1 MKQETRQTEMLG
13 LIREGRCSNVKEIAQ
28 ELYISQATAR
38 RDLHQLETKGLVK
51 LLYGNIIPLTDGPH
65 DLPLAFRQ
73 NQARDSKRILARKA
87 VDMIPNGSTVMMDAS
102 SSVLAMTE
110 FIGSDKDLTVFTNC
124 IKTALKLCENSVTVY
139 LIGGRIDNSNF
150 VTSGAWTD
158 TSVNSINV
166 DYFFF
171 SSKAMDENGIIS
183 GTSESGVEMRKQM
196 IRCSKNS
203 YFICNAE
210 KIGEKSTFTLCD
222 AHDIT
227 GVITD
232 DLDLKIPDVNVIS
245 VSD

>member
-1 MKQETRQTEMLG
+1 MYSETTSESRIYIGLNDSITKQQLFETDKYKSVLKNVCYSYHVSFSVSMLEG
-13 LIREGRCSNVKEIAQ
+13 GYFSEDGGYVNENSLVITLIDVKPETVEEIAQ

-73 NQARDSKRILARKA
+73 NQARDSKRTLARKA

-158 TSVNSINV
+158 TSVNSI
-166 DYFFF
+166 
-171 SSKAMDENGIIS
+171 KGQQ
-183 GTSESGVEMRKQM
+183 TS
-196 IRCSKNS
+196 CPL
-203 YFICNAE
+203 FIVR
-210 KIGEKSTFTLCD
+210 L
-222 AHDIT
+222 
-227 GVITD
+227 
-232 DLDLKIPDVNVIS
+232 
-245 VSD
+245 